1 MDRDNDRVKWHDKA
15 RATNA
20 VCASFR
26 SKRQQLQH
34 ALRSRCADGKATS
47 DFAVNITRA
56 RLAAQAETLERAKED
71 AAAAKVQMETEVRDI
86 MLGQGR
92 GRKNG
97 IS

>member
-1 MDRDNDRVKWHDKA
+1 
-15 RATNA
+15 
-20 VCASFR
+20 
-26 SKRQQLQH
+26 
-34 ALRSRCADGKATS
+34 
-47 DFAVNITRA
+47 
-56 RLAAQAETLERAKED
+56 LERAKED